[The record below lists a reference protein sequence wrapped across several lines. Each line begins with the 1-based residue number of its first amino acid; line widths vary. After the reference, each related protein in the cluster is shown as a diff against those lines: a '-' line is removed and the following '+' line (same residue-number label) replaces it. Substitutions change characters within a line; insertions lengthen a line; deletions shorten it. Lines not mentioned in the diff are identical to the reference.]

1 MAGDARFSSGVCS
14 RAHSQNADI
23 VENTVPLLV
32 FATTLMLVPFVVV
45 SVTAFV
51 KISVV
56 LFLVRSALGTQQTPP
71 NLVLYGVT
79 IVLTAYVMSPV
90 FAQSFEAMTGFGGN
104 FQDPAAW
111 PGFFDAGTGPI
122 RDFMVRFTTE
132 AERVFFL
139 EAAEEMHAGTN
150 SDLSSLDLFILA
162 PAFVTAELTRAFE
175 IGVLLYLPFIVID
188 LVVTNILTAMGMM
201 MVSPMVISLP
211 FKLLL
216 FVAVDGWTRLTHGLV
231 LSYI

>member
-1 MAGDARFSSGVCS
+1 MDNPF
-14 RAHSQNADI
+14 
-23 VENTVPLLV
+23 PLLV
-32 FATTLMLVPFVVV
+32 FATALLLLPFVVV

-56 LFLVRSALGTQQTPP
+56 LFLVRSALGIQQTPP

-79 IVLTAYVMSPV
+79 IVLTAYVMAPV
-90 FAQSFEAMTGFGGN
+90 FSASFAAVTTSGLSFADPTAWTELYETGV
-104 FQDPAAW
+104 A
-111 PGFFDAGTGPI
+111 PI
-122 RDFMVRFTTE
+122 REFLMSFTTPE
-132 AERVFFL
+132 QREFFL
-139 EAAEEMHAGTN
+139 QASQEMHGEIETELRE
-150 SDLSSLDLFILA
+150 DDLFVLA

-188 LVVTNILTAMGMM
+188 IVVTNILTAMGMM

-216 FVAVDGWTRLTHGLV
+216 FVAVDGWTRLMHGLV
-231 LSYI
+231 LSYV

>member
-1 MAGDARFSSGVCS
+1 M
-14 RAHSQNADI
+14 
-23 VENTVPLLV
+23 ENSVPLLV

-56 LFLVRSALGTQQTPP
+56 LFLVRSALGTQQSPP

-90 FAQSFEAMTGFGGN
+90 FGASFQAVTNTGLSFAN
-104 FQDPAAW
+104 PSAWQDIYQ
-111 PGFFDAGTGPI
+111 AGAEPVREFLT
-122 RDFMVRFTTE
+122 RFTTE
-132 AERVFFL
+132 SERVFFL
-139 EAAEEMHAGTN
+139 EAAEEMHHGTQT
-150 SDLSSLDLFILA
+150 DLAADDLFILA

-216 FVAVDGWTRLTHGLV
+216 FVSVDGWTRLTHGLV

>member
-1 MAGDARFSSGVCS
+1 M
-14 RAHSQNADI
+14 
-23 VENTVPLLV
+23 ENSVPLLV
-32 FATTLMLVPFVVV
+32 FAITIMLVPFVVV
-45 SVTAFV
+45 SITAFV

-79 IVLTAYVMSPV
+79 IVLSAYVMAPV
-90 FAQSFEAMTGFGGN
+90 FGESVAAIQEAGVTLTN
-104 FQDPAAW
+104 PADW
-111 PGFFDAGTGPI
+111 TRMYDAGSGPI
-122 RDFMVRFTTE
+122 REFLIRFTSE
-132 AERVFFL
+132 AERIFFL
-139 EAAEEMHAGTN
+139 EAAQEMH
-150 SDLSSLDLFILA
+150 SDLDTELSMNDLFILA

-175 IGVLLYLPFIVID
+175 IGVLLYLPFVVIDIVI
-188 LVVTNILTAMGMM
+188 TNILTAMGMM
-201 MVSPMVISLP
+201 MVSPMIISLP

>member
-1 MAGDARFSSGVCS
+1 M
-14 RAHSQNADI
+14 
-23 VENTVPLLV
+23 ENSVPLLV

-90 FAQSFEAMTGFGGN
+90 FAESFAALTGAGIDFEN
-104 FQDPAAW
+104 PAGW
-111 PGFFDAGTGPI
+111 PALYDTGSAPI
-122 RDFMVRFTTE
+122 RDFMVRFTSE
-132 AERVFFL
+132 AERTFFL
-139 EAAEEMHAGTN
+139 EAAQEMHAGGQT
-150 SDLSSLDLFILA
+150 DLSNMDLFILA

-188 LVVTNILTAMGMM
+188 LVITNILTAMGMM

>member
-1 MAGDARFSSGVCS
+1 M
-14 RAHSQNADI
+14 
-23 VENTVPLLV
+23 ENPVPLLV
-32 FATTLMLVPFVVV
+32 FATGLMVVPFVVV

-56 LFLVRSALGTQQTPP
+56 LFLVRSALGIQQTPP

-79 IVLTAYVMSPV
+79 IVLTTYVMSPV
-90 FAQSFEAMTGFGGN
+90 FAQSFAAVTGSGIDFAN
-104 FQDPAAW
+104 PAQW
-111 PGFFDAGTGPI
+111 TGAFETASEPI
-122 RDFMVRFTTE
+122 RAFMIRFTDVTD
-132 AERVFFL
+132 RLFFL
-139 EAAEEMHAGTN
+139 DAATEMHGGLDTELAE
-150 SDLSSLDLFILA
+150 DDLFILA

-175 IGVLLYLPFIVID
+175 IGVLLYLPFIVVD

-216 FVAVDGWTRLTHGLV
+216 FVAVDGWARLTHGLV
-231 LSYI
+231 LSYV

>member
-1 MAGDARFSSGVCS
+1 M
-14 RAHSQNADI
+14 
-23 VENTVPLLV
+23 ENPVPLLV
-32 FATTLMLVPFVVV
+32 FATTLLIVPFVVV
-45 SVTAFV
+45 SITAFV

-56 LFLVRSALGTQQTPP
+56 LFLIRSALGVQQTPP

-90 FAQSFEAMTGFGGN
+90 FAASLAAIGDPSGLMEDPSQWPAVFERGS
-104 FQDPAAW
+104 
-111 PGFFDAGTGPI
+111 GPV
-122 RDFMVRFTTE
+122 REFLTRFTTPE
-132 AERVFFL
+132 ERAFFL
-139 EAAEEMHAGTN
+139 EAAREMHGGL
-150 SDLSSLDLFILA
+150 DVELEEDDLFVLA

-216 FVAVDGWTRLTHGLV
+216 FVAVDGWVRLTHGLV
-231 LSYI
+231 LSYA

>member
-1 MAGDARFSSGVCS
+1 M
-14 RAHSQNADI
+14 
-23 VENTVPLLV
+23 ENSIPLLV

-45 SVTAFV
+45 SITAFV

-56 LFLVRSALGTQQTPP
+56 LFLVRSALGVQQTPP

-90 FAQSFEAMTGFGGN
+90 FGQSFEAVTASGLTLTNPSQWQGL
-104 FQDPAAW
+104 FQAGADP
-111 PGFFDAGTGPI
+111 
-122 RDFMVRFTTE
+122 VREFLIKFTTE

-139 EAAEEMHAGTN
+139 EAAQEMHGDIDT
-150 SDLSSLDLFILA
+150 DLAEDDLFILA

>member
-1 MAGDARFSSGVCS
+1 MD
-14 RAHSQNADI
+14 NA
-23 VENTVPLLV
+23 VPLLV
-32 FATTLMLVPFVVV
+32 FATSLMLIPFVVV
-45 SVTAFV
+45 SLTAFV
-51 KISVV
+51 KIAVV
-56 LFLVRSALGTQQTPP
+56 LFLVRSALGIQQTPP

-90 FAQSFEAMTGFGGN
+90 FGQSAAALTASGLEPS
-104 FQDPAAW
+104 DPAQWQAL
-111 PGFFDAGTGPI
+111 FETGSAPV
-122 RDFMVRFTTE
+122 RDFLMRFTDE
-132 AERVFFL
+132 AERAFFL
-139 EAAEEMHAGTN
+139 EAAREMHAG
-150 SDLSSLDLFILA
+150 SDVDLSADGLFILA

-188 LVVTNILTAMGMM
+188 IVITNILTAMGMM

-231 LSYI
+231 LSYMA

>member
-1 MAGDARFSSGVCS
+1 MDNPF
-14 RAHSQNADI
+14 
-23 VENTVPLLV
+23 PLLV
-32 FATTLMLVPFVVV
+32 FATGLILVPFVVV

-56 LFLVRSALGTQQTPP
+56 LFLVRSALGVQQTPP

-79 IVLTAYVMSPV
+79 IVLTAYVMAPV
-90 FAQSFEAMTGFGGN
+90 FGASMTAASEFGPGLT
-104 FQDPAAW
+104 DPAVW
-111 PGFFDAGTGPI
+111 PELFEVAGEPV
-122 RDFMVRFTTE
+122 RDFLMRFTQE
-132 AERVFFL
+132 GERDFFL
-139 EAAEEMHAGTN
+139 EAARELHGPSGAEMAE
-150 SDLSSLDLFILA
+150 DDVFILA

-216 FVAVDGWTRLTHGLV
+216 FVAADGWTRLTHGLV
-231 LSYI
+231 LSYIQVGV

>member
-1 MAGDARFSSGVCS
+1 MNDPFS
-14 RAHSQNADI
+14 
-23 VENTVPLLV
+23 LLA
-32 FATTLMLVPFVVV
+32 FASLLILLPFVVV

-56 LFLVRSALGTQQTPP
+56 LFLVRSALGIQQTPP

-79 IVLTAYVMSPV
+79 IILSAYVSAPI
-90 FAQSFEAMTGFGGN
+90 FAASYAAIAEQSARFS
-104 FQDPAAW
+104 DPTAW
-111 PGFFDAGTGPI
+111 PGLYEAGVAPI
-122 RDFMVRFTTE
+122 RAFLMRLTTPE
-132 AERVFFL
+132 DRMFF
-139 EAAEEMHAGTN
+139 EQAAQELHGPGAATFAG
-150 SDLSSLDLFILA
+150 SDMFILA

-188 LVVTNILTAMGMM
+188 LVITNILTAMGMM

-231 LSYI
+231 LSYV

>member
-1 MAGDARFSSGVCS
+1 M
-14 RAHSQNADI
+14 
-23 VENTVPLLV
+23 ENSIPLLV

-45 SVTAFV
+45 SITAFV

-56 LFLVRSALGTQQTPP
+56 LFLVRSALGVQQPP
-71 NLVLYGVT
+71 TNLVLYGV
-79 IVLTAYVMSPV
+79 LTAYVMAPV
-90 FAQSFEAMTGFGGN
+90 FGQSFESVTASGLTLTNPSQWQGL
-104 FQDPAAW
+104 FQAGADP
-111 PGFFDAGTGPI
+111 
-122 RDFMVRFTTE
+122 VREFLIKFTTE

-139 EAAEEMHAGTN
+139 EAAQEMHGDIDT
-150 SDLSSLDLFILA
+150 DLAEDDLFILA

>member
-1 MAGDARFSSGVCS
+1 M
-14 RAHSQNADI
+14 
-23 VENTVPLLV
+23 ENSVPLLV
-32 FATTLMLVPFVVV
+32 FATTLLLVPFVVV

-56 LFLVRSALGTQQTPP
+56 LFLLRSALGVQQTPP

-79 IVLTAYVMSPV
+79 IVLTAYVMSPILGESV
-90 FAQSFEAMTGFGGN
+90 ARVTEGGFDLADPSRWQAMFEAGAEPVRAFLS
-104 FQDPAAW
+104 
-111 PGFFDAGTGPI
+111 
-122 RDFMVRFTTE
+122 RFTTE
-132 AERVFFL
+132 AERAFFI
-139 EAAEEMHAGTN
+139 EAAREMHAGLET
-150 SDLSSLDLFILA
+150 DLAEDDLFILA

-216 FVAVDGWTRLTHGLV
+216 FVGVDGWTRLTHGLV
-231 LSYI
+231 LSYMT

>member
-1 MAGDARFSSGVCS
+1 M
-14 RAHSQNADI
+14 
-23 VENTVPLLV
+23 ENSVPLLV

-56 LFLVRSALGTQQTPP
+56 LFLVRSALGVQQTPP

-79 IVLTAYVMSPV
+79 IVLSAYVMSPV
-90 FAQSFEAMTGFGGN
+90 FAQSF
-104 FQDPAAW
+104 AAVTTSTLDFTQPTSW
-111 PGFFDAGTGPI
+111 PGLYDAGSAPI
-122 RDFMVRFTTE
+122 REFLIRFTTDE
-132 AERVFFL
+132 ERVFFL
-139 EAAEEMHAGTN
+139 EAAQTMHG
-150 SDLSSLDLFILA
+150 DLDTELGADDLFILA

>member
-1 MAGDARFSSGVCS
+1 M
-14 RAHSQNADI
+14 
-23 VENTVPLLV
+23 VPLLV
-32 FATTLMLVPFVVV
+32 FGTTLMLVPFVVV

-56 LFLVRSALGTQQTPP
+56 LFLVRSALGVQQTPP

-79 IVLTAYVMSPV
+79 IVLTSYVMSPV
-90 FAQSFEAMTGFGGN
+90 FAQSYAALTGSGFT
-104 FQDPAAW
+104 FTQPEDWQDMYRL
-111 PGFFDAGTGPI
+111 GSEPI
-122 RDFMVRFTTE
+122 REFMVRFTSE

-139 EAAEEMHAGTN
+139 EAAQEMHGDLDVELN
-150 SDLSSLDLFILA
+150 SEDLFILA

-188 LVVTNILTAMGMM
+188 LVMTNILTAMGMM

-211 FKLLL
+211 FKLVL

>member
-1 MAGDARFSSGVCS
+1 LESS
-14 RAHSQNADI
+14 
-23 VENTVPLLV
+23 VPLLV

-56 LFLVRSALGTQQTPP
+56 LFLVRSALGVQQTPP

-90 FAQSFEAMTGFGGN
+90 FGQSFAAITESGLEFTNPSSWTGLYELGS
-104 FQDPAAW
+104 Q
-111 PGFFDAGTGPI
+111 PI
-122 RDFMVRFTTE
+122 RDFLIRFTTE
-132 AERVFFL
+132 AERIFFL
-139 EAAEEMHAGTN
+139 EAAQEMHG
-150 SDLSSLDLFILA
+150 DLQTELSARDLFILA

-231 LSYI
+231 LSYL

>member
-1 MAGDARFSSGVCS
+1 M
-14 RAHSQNADI
+14 
-23 VENTVPLLV
+23 ENPVPLLV
-32 FATTLMLVPFVVV
+32 FATTLLLVPFVVV

-56 LFLVRSALGTQQTPP
+56 LFLVRSALGVQQTPP

-90 FAQSFEAMTGFGGN
+90 FAASLAAVGDASDAIADPTQWGALFERGS
-104 FQDPAAW
+104 
-111 PGFFDAGTGPI
+111 GPV
-122 RDFMVRFTTE
+122 RDFLMRFTAPE
-132 AERVFFL
+132 EREFFL
-139 EAAEEMHAGTN
+139 EASREMHGG
-150 SDLSSLDLFILA
+150 LDVTLTDDDMFVLA

-188 LVVTNILTAMGMM
+188 LVITNILTAMGMM

-216 FVAVDGWTRLTHGLV
+216 FVGVDGWSRLTHGLV
-231 LSYI
+231 LSYV

>member
-1 MAGDARFSSGVCS
+1 M
-14 RAHSQNADI
+14 
-23 VENTVPLLV
+23 ENSVPLLV

-90 FAQSFEAMTGFGGN
+90 FAESFAALTQAGIN
-104 FQDPAAW
+104 FENPAAW
-111 PGFFDAGTGPI
+111 PDLFDAGSAPI
-122 RDFMVRFTTE
+122 RDFMVRFTTDV
-132 AERVFFL
+132 ERTFFL
-139 EAAEEMHAGTN
+139 EAAQEMHAGTETN
-150 SDLSSLDLFILA
+150 LSNMDLFILA

-188 LVVTNILTAMGMM
+188 LVITNILTAMGMM

>member
-1 MAGDARFSSGVCS
+1 M
-14 RAHSQNADI
+14 
-23 VENTVPLLV
+23 ENPVPLLV
-32 FATTLMLVPFVVV
+32 FALTLMLVPFVVV
-45 SVTAFV
+45 SITAFV
-51 KISVV
+51 KIAVV
-56 LFLVRSALGTQQTPP
+56 LFLVRSALGVQQTPP

-90 FAQSFEAMTGFGGN
+90 FSQSFAAITAGGLALTDPGQWPDLFEAGSAPVRAFLE
-104 FQDPAAW
+104 
-111 PGFFDAGTGPI
+111 
-122 RDFMVRFTTE
+122 RFTSE
-132 AERVFFL
+132 QERLFFL
-139 EAAEEMHAGTN
+139 EAAKEMHG
-150 SDLSSLDLFILA
+150 DLETDIADNDLFVLA